1 MDIAVTGATGL
12 IGGALTTALRADGHR
27 VRVVT
32 RGSGAATGPD
42 TVRWDP
48 AAGTIDADGL
58 DGVDAVVHLAGAGIG
73 DKRWNEARKR
83 EILESRTQGTELL
96 ARTLAGLDPR
106 PSVLVS
112 GSAVGIYGDRGD
124 EELTEE
130 SPHGDDFLA
139 DLVEQWE
146 AAAAPA
152 AEAGIRVAWART
164 GLVMARGGLLKPL
177 LPLFKLCLGGR
188 LGSGRQ
194 WMSWIS
200 IDDEV
205 GAIRHL
211 LDTPGLAGP
220 YNLTAP
226 HPVTNAEFT
235 DTLGRV
241 LGRPTVL
248 PIPSLGPNL
257 LFGKEMA
264 ALTAFVSQRV
274 RSDKLAASGYTF
286 RHDDLEAALRAVLDR
301 PATGPARGEAA

>member
-12 IGGALTTALRADGHR
+12 IGGALTAALRADGHR

-32 RGSGAATGPD
+32 RGGGGASGPNVVG
-42 TVRWDP
+42 WDP
-48 AAGTIDADGL
+48 AAGTIDSEGL
-58 DGVDAVVHLAGAGIG
+58 AGVDGVVHLAGAGIG

-83 EILESRTQGTELL
+83 EILESRTRGTGLL
-96 ARTLAGLDPR
+96 ARTLAELDPR

-130 SPHGDDFLA
+130 SSHGDDFLA
-139 DLVEQWE
+139 GLVEEWE
-146 AAAAPA
+146 AAAQPA
-152 AEAGIRVAWART
+152 VDAGIRVAWART
-164 GLVMARGGLLKPL
+164 GLVMANGGLLKPL
-177 LPLFKLCLGGR
+177 LPLFKLGLGGR
-188 LGSGRQ
+188 LGAGRQ

-211 LDTPGLAGP
+211 LDTPALAGP
-220 YNLTAP
+220 FNLTAP
-226 HPVTNAEFT
+226 NPVTNAEFT
-235 DTLGRV
+235 ATLGRV

-248 PIPSLGPNL
+248 PIPSFGPNL

-274 RSDKLAASGYTF
+274 RNDKLAASGYTF
-286 RHDDLEAALRAVLDR
+286 RHDDLETALRAVLDR
-301 PATGPARGEAA
+301 PATGEAA